1 MERRSRP
8 TYFIARNELGMGRIE
23 RQRELA
29 RRRTR
34 KVKVKKLRERFAK
47 TSDNA
52 AREAIV
58 AKMRKISPLV
68 DLEAEAK
75 AAAAAAKG

>member
-1 MERRSRP
+1 
-8 TYFIARNELGMGRIE
+8 MGRIE